1 MEYTKSSCIKRAI
14 KPTARK
20 PSRAG
25 SPTCER
31 GIASKRVDHISS
43 YLLER
48 IAQTLRVP
56 AADLDEFAQLGDLG
70 VDSLTSVEI
79 QLWVRSDLEVELTIE
94 HLFTS
99 PSIRDLAILVDQFIE
114 GKSNGSEQGEKDVS
128 VKNGRWVICQQPRP
142 EAKLRFSVFHMLVV
156 VHLHLNRGTNFSLMI
171 SSFVFSNAWTRG
183 KTWREINN
191 RYVPAC

>member
-1 MEYTKSSCIKRAI
+1 MGNPAELAAQRVKEAL
-14 KPTARK
+14 PH
-20 PSRAG
+20 
-25 SPTCER
+25 
-31 GIASKRVDHISS
+31 KRVDHISS

-114 GKSNGSEQGEKDVS
+114 VKSNGS
-128 VKNGRWVICQQPRP
+128 
-142 EAKLRFSVFHMLVV
+142 
-156 VHLHLNRGTNFSLMI
+156 
-171 SSFVFSNAWTRG
+171 
-183 KTWREINN
+183 
-191 RYVPAC
+191 